1 MSVAIAASAESF
13 AKAFVPIEVRNESLQ
28 YIRISA
34 FSSLFGAV
42 DVAVSAATR
51 ALDRYVCLTHCSKG
65 SVADERNEKT
75 GCTPGH

>member
-13 AKAFVPIEVRNESLQ
+13 ANAFVPIEVRKESLQ

-34 FSSLFGAV
+34 FSSVFGAV

-51 ALDRYVCLTHCSKG
+51 ALDRYVCLLHCYREL
-65 SVADERNEKT
+65 VADGRKDQM
-75 GCTPGH
+75 CL